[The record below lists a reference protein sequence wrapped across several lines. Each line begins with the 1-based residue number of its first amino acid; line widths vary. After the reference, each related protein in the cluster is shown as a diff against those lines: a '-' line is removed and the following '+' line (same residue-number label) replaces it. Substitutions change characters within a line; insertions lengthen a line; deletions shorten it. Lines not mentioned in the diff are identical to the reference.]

1 MKVWKIDRICV
12 PTLEDFERVLNEH
25 EKAGHVIRN
34 IIPLIYDGHLIY
46 DGQSTPWGVY
56 VNMNI
61 GNYQI
66 IYTQEEG
73 A

>member
-1 MKVWKIDRICV
+1 MKIWKIDRICV
-12 PTLEDFERVLNEH
+12 PTIEDFERVLNEH
-25 EKAGHVIRN
+25 EKAGHIIKN
-34 IIPLIYDGHLIY
+34 IIPLTY
-46 DGQSTPWGVY
+46 DGQSTPWGVH

-66 IYTQEEG
+66 IYTVEEDLR